1 MSTNIIDDS
10 TKLDFIVVIKFPKI
24 SKITLRMSYFRHR
37 KSLNFFFLP
46 ILVVVVR
53 PLQLYW
59 TYFFLLLCSRYAQN
73 NSDEVRIRNY
83 YPTTLLEEKKNSILT
98 CRQFDVWGMNCEF
111 SPWQIRLSSLVFK
124 VGRIIRL
131 WIIIEGIM
139 TWRERIT

>member
-24 SKITLRMSYFRHR
+24 SKYTLRMSYFRHR

-59 TYFFLLLCSRYAQN
+59 TYFFLLLRSRYAQN

-83 YPTTLLEEKKNSILT
+83 YPTTLLEEKNSILT